1 MLTLSIL
8 STALVETDRFDN
20 KLGPNTV
27 NTQNL
32 KMIGMVDCE
41 MTINKRTKIPP
52 ADKVNLLLFWT
63 IV

>member
-8 STALVETDRFDN
+8 STALVESDRFDN
-20 KLGPNTV
+20 KLGSSTV

-41 MTINKRTKIPP
+41 MTINIQTKIPP
-52 ADKVNLLLFWT
+52 AGKVNPLCSG
-63 IV
+63 V

>member
-8 STALVETDRFDN
+8 STALVERDRFDN
-20 KLGPNTV
+20 KLGSNTV

-32 KMIGMVDCE
+32 KMTGMVDYE
-41 MTINKRTKIPP
+41 MTINKRTKVSP
-52 ADKVNLLLFWT
+52 AGKVNPLLFRG

>member
-8 STALVETDRFDN
+8 STALFESDRFDN
-20 KLGPNTV
+20 KLGSNTV

-32 KMIGMVDCE
+32 KMTGMADYE
-41 MTINKRTKIPP
+41 MTINKRTKVSP
-52 ADKVNLLLFWT
+52 AAKVNPLLFWG